1 MAGTLAMTE
10 LESIQAPSA
19 AKDFIEGFA
28 IGIGIVAA
36 IVACC

>member
-1 MAGTLAMTE
+1 MAQTLAMTE

-36 IVACC
+36 VVALC

>member
-1 MAGTLAMTE
+1 MAHTLAMTE

-36 IVACC
+36 VVALC